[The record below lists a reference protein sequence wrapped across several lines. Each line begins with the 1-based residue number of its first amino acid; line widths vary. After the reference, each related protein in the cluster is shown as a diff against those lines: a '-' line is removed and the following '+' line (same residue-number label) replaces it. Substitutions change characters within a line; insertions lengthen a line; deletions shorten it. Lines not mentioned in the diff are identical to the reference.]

1 VKVEAKLKELN
12 LELPELAPSI
22 GSYVPTVRTGNL
34 LFVSGHG
41 PRRDGK
47 LAYVG
52 KFGQEY
58 DVQAGYD
65 AGRLTALNCLAS
77 VKEAL
82 GDLDKVR
89 RVVKVTG
96 FVNSAPGFVSQ
107 PQVINGCSELLL
119 ALYGEAGKHARAAV
133 GMAELPNGMAV
144 EIEMILEV
152 E

>member
-1 VKVEAKLKELN
+1 MKVEAKLKELN
-12 LELPELAPSI
+12 LELPALAPSI
-22 GSYVPTVRTGNL
+22 GSYVRAVRTGNL

-41 PRRDGK
+41 PNRDGK

-52 KFGQEY
+52 KLGREY

-65 AGRLTALNCLAS
+65 AAKLVALNCLATI
-77 VKEAL
+77 KEAL
-82 GDLDKVR
+82 GDLDKVK

-96 FVNSAPGFVSQ
+96 FVNSAAGFVSQ
-107 PQVINGCSELLL
+107 PQVINGCSELLI
-119 ALYGEAGKHARAAV
+119 ALFGDAGRHARAAV
-133 GMAELPNGMAV
+133 GMAELPNGMPV